1 MLNTL
6 TSLRF
11 FFAFFVFL
19 SHLAF
24 IKTDNMIY
32 NWLQRNIFSEGY
44 LGVSFF
50 FILSGFVLSYSNQ
63 KKFIAKSFNRK
74 NFYLARIFRIY
85 PLHLLSFLAALLF
98 SIYAGL
104 DLDINRVLANL
115 FLVQSF
121 IPDMDFLNTLNGP
134 SWSISNEMFF
144 YTCFPFLFLAIL
156 KNKKSFL
163 IAFIVISLLFVAS
176 VPYIDQNVS
185 KLVYYFNPFTR
196 ILDFT
201 LGIILYYIYN
211 NLRTKTI
218 SSKAGTMLEFLSLLI
233 FILFFASHNFID
245 KTYRYSMYYWVSMSS
260 IILAFSL
267 QKGYIS
273 RILKNKYLVYLGE
286 ISFAFY
292 MIHLLLI
299 QLYQSFNLPVHFII
313 TPSILLTVTTLL
325 SALIFEY
332 FEKPVNRY
340 LKHKFIK

>member
-24 IKTDNMIY
+24 ITSDNVIY
-32 NWLQRNIFSEGY
+32 TWLQRNIFSEGY
-44 LGVSFF
+44 IGVSFF

-63 KKFIAKSFNRK
+63 KKFIAKDFNRK
-74 NFYLARIFRIY
+74 NFYLARVFRIY
-85 PLHLLSFLAALLF
+85 PLHLLTFLAALLF
-98 SIYAGL
+98 SLYAGL
-104 DLDINRVLANL
+104 DLGINKVLANL

-121 IPDMDFLNTLNGP
+121 IPDMAFLNILNGP

-144 YTCFPFLFLAIL
+144 YACFPFLFLAIL
-156 KNKKSFL
+156 KNKKAFL
-163 IAFIVISLLFVAS
+163 IAFIIISLLFVVS
-176 VPYIDQNVS
+176 VPYVDQNVS

-201 LGIILYYIYN
+201 LGIILFYIYN
-211 NLRTKTI
+211 NLKTKTI
-218 SSKAGTMLEFLSLLI
+218 SPKTGTVLEFVSLLI
-233 FILFFASHNFID
+233 FVLFFVSHNLIN
-245 KTYRYSMYYWVSMSS
+245 KTYRYSLYYWIPMAS
-260 IILAFSL
+260 IILIFAL
-267 QKGYIS
+267 QKGYLS
-273 RILKNKYLVYLGE
+273 KILKNKYLVYLGE

-299 QLYQSFNLPVHFII
+299 QLYQYCNLPVHYIF
-313 TPSILLTVTTLL
+313 TPSILLIVTTTL